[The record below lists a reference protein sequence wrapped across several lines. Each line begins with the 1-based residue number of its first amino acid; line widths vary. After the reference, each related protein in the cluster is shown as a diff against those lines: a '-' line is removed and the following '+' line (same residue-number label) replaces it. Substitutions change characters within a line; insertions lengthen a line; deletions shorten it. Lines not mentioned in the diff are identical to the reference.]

1 MYELAS
7 SQDSRIAQY
16 TFGRSIAQFGVSVFS
31 CDKARKGKKVFGNDP
46 DPTTEIM
53 LDTQDDIISAHIKSN
68 PNGKV
73 AGYEDIIRECG
84 QTYQV
89 HHRTVSFGSTW
100 RSDSL
105 KPAHKSLL
113 YHANSH
119 THFRFPGLN
128 RLVSQEEGGTV
139 ACSGFEDLS
148 ATNRKVHMYENSNS
162 FTPASIGSIIVPM
175 NDIYY
180 HKKKVYQHYPFPIS
194 ELDTVQISVDKP
206 TLVLE
211 FITDQQPDVAQF
223 TQSWL
228 NQIEEGLIEIVD
240 R

>member
-53 LDTQDDIISAHIKSN
+53 LDTQDDIVSAHIKNN

-105 KPAHKSLL
+105 KPAHYSLL

-128 RLVSQEEGGTV
+128 RLVSQEDGGTV

-148 ATNRKVHMYENSNS
+148 ATNRKVHMYENLS
-162 FTPASIGSIIVPM
+162 
-175 NDIYY
+175 
-180 HKKKVYQHYPFPIS
+180 
-194 ELDTVQISVDKP
+194 
-206 TLVLE
+206 
-211 FITDQQPDVAQF
+211 
-223 TQSWL
+223 
-228 NQIEEGLIEIVD
+228 LIHI
-240 R
+240 

>member
-105 KPAHKSLL
+105 KPAHYSLL

-128 RLVSQEEGGTV
+128 RLTSMEGGGVV
-139 ACSGFEDLS
+139 ACSGFDS
-148 ATNRKVHMYENSNS
+148 KVSTGRKIHFIKENDS
-162 FTPASIGSIIVPM
+162 FTPQGIGSILVPM
-175 NDIYY
+175 HDCWY
-180 HKKKVYQHYPFPIS
+180 HKTLLRQHYPFPIS
-194 ELDTVQISVDKP
+194 DTTTIQITVDQP
-206 TLVLE
+206 TVIVE
-211 FITDQQPDVAQF
+211 FTMGEPDVGQF
-223 TQSWL
+223 TTDWL
-228 NQIEEGLIEIVD
+228 NQIEDGLIEIVT

>member
-105 KPAHKSLL
+105 KPAHYSLL

-128 RLVSQEEGGTV
+128 RLVSQEDGGTV
-139 ACSGFEDLS
+139 ACSGLEDMT
-148 ATNRKVHMYENSNS
+148 ACGRRVHVIEEHEA
-162 FTPASIGSIIVPM
+162 FTPSPNGSIIVAM

-180 HKKKVYQHYPFPIS
+180 HKTKVFAHYAFPIS
-194 ELDTVQISVDKP
+194 EPDTVQITVSKP
-206 TLVLE
+206 TVIVE
-211 FITDQQPDVAQF
+211 FYDGEPDVESF
-223 TQSWL
+223 TTTWL
-228 NQIEEGLIEIVD
+228 EQIEEGLIDIVN

>member
-1 MYELAS
+1 MYNIAET
-7 SQDSRIAQY
+7 QDSRIAQY
-16 TFGRSIAQFGVSVFS
+16 TFGKSIAQFGVSVFA
-31 CDKARKGKKVFGNDP
+31 CNNARKGKKVFGNDP

-53 LDTQDDIISAHIKSN
+53 LDTQDDIISTHIKNN

-84 QTYQV
+84 NTYQV
-89 HHRTVSFGSTW
+89 HHRTVSFSSTW

-105 KPAHKSLL
+105 KPAHYSLL

-128 RLVSQEEGGTV
+128 RLISQEEGGQV
-139 ACSGFEDLS
+139 ACSGMEDLS
-148 ATNRKVHMYENSNS
+148 ACNRRVHVIEEHDS
-162 FTPASIGSIIVPM
+162 FTPCESGSIIVAM
-175 NDIYY
+175 KDIYY
-180 HKKKVYQHYPFPIS
+180 HKTKVFAHYPFPIS
-194 ELDTVQISVDKP
+194 ETDTVQITVNEP
-206 TLVLE
+206 TLILE
-211 FITDQQPDVAQF
+211 FLINEEPDVTQF
-223 TQSWL
+223 TQTWL